1 MIKRKIYNWHYDDW
15 PQFEYDLTVVQEKLY
30 EYATL
35 TGKIYGVQEAITK
48 DQKILSQVDLMI
60 LEALKTSE
68 IEGEYLSRKDVKSS
82 IRNNLGLNK
91 PKEPIRDMNAKGAG
105 ELMLLVREE
114 FKKPLSNKMLF
125 GWHKK
130 LFPIAKGLRVGAYRN
145 HPEPMQVISGAMG
158 KEKIHYEAPP
168 SDRVKADM
176 KRFIEWFNYS
186 AKDQTLRKHMAP
198 IRAAIA
204 HLHFE
209 SIHPFE
215 DGNGRVGRAISEKAL
230 SQGLDAPVMLSLSKS
245 IVSKKKDYYEALKLG
260 QRSLEITPWLV
271 YFIDMILHAQEEAL
285 STIQFTIKKTKFFDA
300 HKKALNARQ
309 LKVVKRV
316 MRDGEDEFE
325 GGLNVRK
332 YIAITRT
339 SKPTATRDLQDLVTK
354 NLIKPVGKGRST
366 RYEINFNTV

>member
-1 MIKRKIYNWHYDDW
+1 MMKRKIYNWHYDDW
-15 PQFEYDLTVVQEKLY
+15 PQFEYDLAVVQEKLY

-48 DQKILSQVDLMI
+48 DQKILSQVDMMI
-60 LEALKTSE
+60 IEALKTSE

-82 IRNNLGLNK
+82 IRNNLGLNR
-91 PKEPIRDMNAKGAG
+91 PQEPIRDMKAKGAG

-125 GWHKK
+125 DWHKK
-130 LFPIAKGLRVGAYRN
+130 LFPVSNGLRIGAYRN

-168 SDRVKADM
+168 SAQIQAEM
-176 KRFIEWFNYS
+176 KQFIKWFNDS
-186 AKDQTLRKHMAP
+186 AKEPSMRKQKAPLRSAL
-198 IRAAIA
+198 A
-204 HLHFE
+204 HLYFE

-215 DGNGRVGRAISEKAL
+215 DGNGRVGRAISEKVL
-230 SQGLDAPVMLSLSKS
+230 SQGLEAPVMLSLSKS
-245 IVSKKKDYYEALKLG
+245 IVSTKKEYYKALQKG
-260 QRSLEITPWLV
+260 QRNLEITPWLV
-271 YFIDMILHAQEEAL
+271 YFIDMILHAQQEAL

-332 YIAITRT
+332 YIAIART
-339 SKPTATRDLQDLVTK
+339 SKPTATRDLQDLVAK
-354 NLIKPVGKGRST
+354 KLILPIGKARST
-366 RYEINFNTV
+366 RYVINYDG